1 MYSHST
7 LHLLT
12 LNPWPLTLLTLL
24 LPQPLSSTAVYVT
37 LSTLSKTGGLSA
49 RPWSLITKL
58 GEDLRPRGNKVI
70 SCCWVLVFLI
80 FIFFYR
86 EKHIKVEGKSI
97 ENVPGCNALI
107 WPVEGADGLI
117 WLIPLNRTVEL
128 WVCTHSALY
137 PLWET
142 VSDHVVSMLVIF
154 YLVSISLILEDYGS
168 WGENVREH
176 SGRVRLC

>member
-1 MYSHST
+1 MNVKSWVELTYFSTHDFAVYSHST

-49 RPWSLITKL
+49 RPRSVITKL
-58 GEDLRPRGNKVI
+58 VEDLRPRGSKVI
-70 SCCWVLVFLI
+70 SCCRVFS
-80 FIFFYR
+80 FSFFNR
-86 EKHIKVEGKSI
+86 EKHIKVEVKSI
-97 ENVPGCNALI
+97 DKAPDCNALI

-128 WVCTHSALY
+128 WVRTHSALY

-142 VSDHVVSMLVIF
+142 VSDHVVSMLVF
-154 YLVSISLILEDYGS
+154 SF
-168 WGENVREH
+168 
-176 SGRVRLC
+176 